1 MSPGDRHPSSA
12 RPSRPA
18 RPTQRETA
26 TGRPTKVDL
35 PKDIVDEIRQV
46 AVGTKSDEAL
56 GYLSRA
62 AVLLARSD
70 HGAAM
75 KEAEKAKV
83 LAPRSGAVREVLGL
97 AYYGREMYR
106 EALSELQTYRRISGR
121 VDQNHVMA
129 DCQRALGK
137 PDRAVPLAEEE
148 MRGRGVPNE
157 ARAEAAV
164 VAASA
169 LSDMGRYEQ
178 ALALLRRFAAKKAEV
193 GRDYDLR
200 LWYVMGDVLEKSG
213 RKGEAAEQ
221 FRKVVRHD
229 SGAYDAA
236 ERLAALS

>member
-1 MSPGDRHPSSA
+1 MPPKQRDTTSA
-12 RPSRPA
+12 RAPRPA
-18 RPTQRETA
+18 RETSA
-26 TGRPTKVDL
+26 GRPTKVDL
-35 PKDIVDEIRQV
+35 PKEIIDEIRQV
-46 AVGTKSDEAL
+46 AVGTKAEEAISF
-56 GYLSRA
+56 LSRA
-62 AVLLARSD
+62 SVLLARSD
-70 HGAAM
+70 YGAAM

-97 AYYGREMYR
+97 AYYGRAMYK
-106 EALSELQTYRRISGR
+106 EALSDLQTYRRISGR

-137 PDRAVPLAEEE
+137 PEAAVPLIEEE

-157 ARAEAAV
+157 AKAEAAV
-164 VAASA
+164 VGASA
-169 LSDMGRYEQ
+169 LADMGRYEQ
-178 ALALLRRFAAKKAEV
+178 ALAVLRRFAAKKTEV

-200 LWYVMGDVLEKSG
+200 LWYVTGDVLERAG
-213 RKGEAAEQ
+213 RRKEAAEE